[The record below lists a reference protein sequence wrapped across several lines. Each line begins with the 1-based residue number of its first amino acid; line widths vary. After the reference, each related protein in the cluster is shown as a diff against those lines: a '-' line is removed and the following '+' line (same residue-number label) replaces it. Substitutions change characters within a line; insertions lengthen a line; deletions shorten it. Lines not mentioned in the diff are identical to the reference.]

1 MAGKQDRRAIF
12 SHLKKEALSPVY
24 YIHGPDGYMLDRA
37 VEAVCEAA
45 APDGLNDFNYDFFR
59 GRDVDGELLRSACEM
74 LPMMSKRK
82 IVLVRDTQEINVK
95 ELEAMIEYFEDPS
108 PSSCLVFHAMTAEKS
123 LDGRLKGVKAMRK
136 AAAEFELKGFYENEL
151 DEVVE
156 REAGR
161 RGLRIERAATAY
173 LIEAVGTDL
182 GELVRAL
189 EKVSLYVGSEPG
201 GELQKASYDDVR
213 AIIAETRVHNV
224 FKLTEELGKRNFE
237 AALHALDGMLGSGE
251 PALRITA
258 MIARHF
264 RIVDKLHDP
273 EVRRMSRNE
282 KARAV
287 GVVSFFLKD
296 YERDASRFSIA
307 DCQEVRRLLLEI
319 DLGLKS
325 SRLPD
330 RALMERLLYT
340 ICQRPRARAA
350 T

>member
-1 MAGKQDRRAIF
+1 MAGKKDRRAIF
-12 SHLKKEALSPVY
+12 SHLKKEALSAVY
-24 YIHGPDGYMLDRA
+24 YVHGPDAYMLDRA
-37 VEAVCEAA
+37 VEAITEAA
-45 APDGLNDFNYDFFR
+45 APEGLNDFNYDMFR
-59 GRDVDGELLRSACEM
+59 GRDVDGDLLRSACEM

-82 IVLVRDTQEINVK
+82 VVLVRDAHEMNVK
-95 ELEAMIEYFEDPS
+95 ELEALIDYFEDPS
-108 PSSCLVFHAMTAEKS
+108 PSTCLIFHAMTADKS

-151 DEVVE
+151 DDVVA

-161 RGLRIERAATAY
+161 RGMRLDRAGTAY

-189 EKVSLYVGSEPG
+189 EKVSLFVGALPG
-201 GELQKASYDDVR
+201 GDLIPTTYEDVS
-213 AIIAETRVHNV
+213 AIIAETRVHTV

-237 AALHALDGMLGSGE
+237 ASLHVLDGMMASGE
-251 PALRITA
+251 PALRITS
-258 MIARHF
+258 MVARHF

-273 EVRRMSRNE
+273 EVRRMNRND

-287 GVVSFFLKD
+287 GVVPFFVND
-296 YERDASRFSIA
+296 YDRDASRFSIA
-307 DCQEVRRLLLEI
+307 DCQKVRELLLEI

-325 SRLPD
+325 SGLPD

-340 ICQRPRARAA
+340 ICQRRQQRPAQ
-350 T
+350 